1 MAPEEDST
9 FAFLH
14 DFAEFSANINRFI
27 AQIFVKEITHDIEV
41 HAPLYVV
48 YDQWTQFEE
57 FPRFMEGVVE
67 VRQEDDRRLLWRAQI
82 GGQEKQW
89 RAEITEQIPDFR
101 IVWSSLDGTR
111 NSGKV
116 TFEAVDPQRTKV
128 TLSITYEPE
137 GFLEAVRDT
146 LGFLSL
152 RVQGI

>member
-14 DFAEFSANINRFI
+14 DLAEFSANINRFI

-82 GGQEKQW
+82 GGQEK
-89 RAEITEQIPDFR
+89 
-101 IVWSSLDGTR
+101 
-111 NSGKV
+111 
-116 TFEAVDPQRTKV
+116 
-128 TLSITYEPE
+128 
-137 GFLEAVRDT
+137 
-146 LGFLSL
+146 
-152 RVQGI
+152 